1 MTREEF
7 TAEDLV
13 REGDAF
19 LRDILQLINMAHN
32 LGLVVVM
39 QELTLVQGS
48 FTFFQDKKPV
58 YALEVLRPLGVF
70 WEALH
75 PLNRWGGNF
84 HHDRK
89 TAHFERNVWVD

>member
-1 MTREEF
+1 MTREEY
-7 TAEDLV
+7 TEEDLR

-19 LRDILQLINMAHN
+19 LRDVLQLLEMAHR
-32 LGLVVVM
+32 LDLDIVF
-39 QELTLVQGS
+39 QEVTLTQAS
-48 FTFFQDKKPV
+48 FTFFQDRRPV

-84 HHDRK
+84 QHERK
-89 TAHFERNVWVD
+89 TSLFERNIWIG